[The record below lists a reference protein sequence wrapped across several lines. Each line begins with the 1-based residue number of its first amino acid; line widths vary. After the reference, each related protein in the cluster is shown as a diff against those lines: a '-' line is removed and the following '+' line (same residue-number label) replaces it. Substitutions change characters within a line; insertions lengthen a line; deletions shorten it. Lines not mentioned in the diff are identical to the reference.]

1 MLLDDCDNKK
11 IIVQNHFDL
20 HIFSSIFRY
29 TERIQKVAALYVSRF
44 FFPPDRAM
52 RHSSFGGN
60 AHQDFVI

>member
-11 IIVQNHFDL
+11 IITNIY
-20 HIFSSIFRY
+20 IFSSIFRY